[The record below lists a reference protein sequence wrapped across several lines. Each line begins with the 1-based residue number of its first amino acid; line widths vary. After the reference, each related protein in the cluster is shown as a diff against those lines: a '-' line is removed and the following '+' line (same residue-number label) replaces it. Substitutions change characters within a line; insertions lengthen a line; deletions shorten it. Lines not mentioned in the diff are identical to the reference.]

1 MISKTIQIGEAAIS
15 TGVPPKTLRYYEELG
30 LVRPGR
36 TESGYR
42 QYDGEAIDRIEFIL
56 KAKQLGF
63 TLNEIADVLTL
74 KDDEKELCDHV
85 SSLIESRLADI
96 EVRIRNLTD
105 LRTELEHVRDA
116 NKGGAAGSCRGT
128 ICHLIEDAP
137 VSFPD
142 RA

>member
-1 MISKTIQIGEAAIS
+1 MQIGEAAIS

-74 KDDEKELCDHV
+74 KDDEIEPCDHV

-96 EVRIRNLTD
+96 EVRIKNLAD
-105 LRTELEHVRDA
+105 LRIELEHVRDA
-116 NKGGAAGSCRGT
+116 NKSRAAGPCRGT